1 MENLSGKV
9 AVVTG
14 SSRGIGRGVAIELAK
29 AGANVVI
36 NYKNDIK
43 GAEATKE
50 MIKNI
55 SGLAP
60 EIFQADV
67 SIYKEAKDLIDYALQ
82 KYGKIDILVNNAGI
96 SKRGLL
102 VEMTEN
108 DFDNIFN
115 SNVKST
121 FNCTH
126 CVLKFMIEKKSGVI
140 INISSMWGNIGASC
154 EAIYSASK
162 GAVNLFTCSLA
173 KEMGPSNIRVNAIA
187 PGIINTVMNDTLSC
201 EEKESLKNEIPLM
214 RFGEIEDIGKT
225 AVFLSG
231 ESSSYITGQIISVD
245 GAVL

>member
-14 SSRGIGRGVAIELAK
+14 ASRGIGRGVAIELTK

-36 NYKNDIK
+36 NYKDDIK
-43 GAEATKE
+43 GAETTKE

-55 SGLAP
+55 SGIAP

-67 SIYKEAKDLIDYALQ
+67 SIYSEASDLIDYAKQ
-82 KYGKIDILVNNAGI
+82 IFGKIDILINNAGI

-102 VEMTEN
+102 IEMTEN

-126 CVLKFMIEKKSGVI
+126 CVLKYMLEKKSGVI
-140 INISSMWGNIGASC
+140 INISSMWGNAGASC

-162 GAVNLFTCSLA
+162 GAINLFTSSLA

-187 PGIINTVMNDTLSC
+187 PGVINTVMNDSLSS
-201 EEKESLKNEIPLM
+201 EEKESLKNKIPLM
-214 RFGEIEDIGKT
+214 RFGEVEDIGKA
-225 AVFLSG
+225 AVFLSS

>member
-14 SSRGIGRGVAIELAK
+14 ASRGIGRGVAIELAK

-36 NYKNDIK
+36 NYKDDIK
-43 GAEATKE
+43 GAETTKE

-55 SGLAP
+55 SGIAP

-67 SIYKEAKDLIDYALQ
+67 SIYTEANNLIDCAMR
-82 KYGKIDILVNNAGI
+82 KFGKIDILVNNAGI

-102 VEMTEN
+102 IEMTEN
-108 DFDNIFN
+108 DFDSIFN
-115 SNVKST
+115 NNVKSI

-126 CVLKFMIEKKSGVI
+126 CVLKYMLEKKSGVI
-140 INISSMWGNIGASC
+140 INISSMWGNTGASC

-187 PGIINTVMNDTLSC
+187 PGVINTAMNDTLSS

-214 RFGEIEDIGKT
+214 RFGEIEDIGKA

-231 ESSSYITGQIISVD
+231 EGSSYITGQIISVD

>member
-14 SSRGIGRGVAIELAK
+14 SSRGIGRGIAIELAK

-36 NYKNDIK
+36 NYKDDIN
-43 GAEATKE
+43 GAENTKE
-50 MIKNI
+50 IIKNI
-55 SGLAP
+55 SGIAP
-60 EIFQADV
+60 QIFQADV
-67 SIYKEAKDLIDYALQ
+67 SIYAEANNLIEGAVQ
-82 KYGKIDILVNNAGI
+82 KFGKVDILVNNAGI

-102 VEMTEN
+102 IDMTEN
-108 DFDNIFN
+108 DFDNIIN

-126 CVLKFMIEKKSGVI
+126 CVLKYMLEKKDGVI
-140 INISSMWGNIGASC
+140 INISSMWGKTGASC

-162 GAVNLFTCSLA
+162 GAVNLFTSSLA

-187 PGIINTVMNDTLSC
+187 PGVINTTMNDCLSV

-214 RFGEIEDIGKT
+214 RFGEIEDIGK
-225 AVFLSG
+225 AVVFLSG
-231 ESSSYITGQIISVD
+231 ENSIYITGQIISVD